1 MVVADQPLLRRR
13 RSIHLALEGTECSA
27 KTIGAYLALVDR
39 PLVSLLAR
47 ERLQQQGRGRFC
59 YRSRPMRLLHRE
71 LQQSMI
77 LSAEWVDP
85 ALQIRSTSCCIEGLG
100 TWGEQLGI
108 ALAAEL
114 VPAPAGLGGWAEV
127 GVSSR
132 LMGWPQARQLTNLA
146 LDVVLERMERR
157 VQRGLRQDLLAWL
170 GSKDRNP
177 GD

>member
-13 RSIHLALEGTECSA
+13 RSIHLALERADYSA

-47 ERLQQQGRGRFC
+47 ERLQQQGRGQFC
-59 YRSRPMRLLHRE
+59 YRSRPMRLLHRD
-71 LQQSMI
+71 LHPIII
-77 LSAEWVDP
+77 LFAEWVDP
-85 ALQIRSTSCCIEGLG
+85 ALQIRSTSCYLEGLG

-114 VPAPAGLGGWAEV
+114 APVPAGLGGWVEV

-132 LMGWPQARQLTNLA
+132 LMGWPQARQLANLA

-157 VQRGLRQDLLAWL
+157 VQRGLRQDLGAWL
-170 GSKDRNP
+170 GEDKNT
-177 GD
+177 GV

>member
-1 MVVADQPLLRRR
+1 VVVVDQPLLRRR
-13 RSIHLALEGTECSA
+13 RSIHLALEGAECSP

-47 ERLQQQGRGRFC
+47 ERLHQQGRGRFC
-59 YRSRPMRLLHRE
+59 YCYRPLHRE
-71 LQQSMI
+71 LHPSMI

-85 ALQIRSTSCCIEGLG
+85 ALQIRSTSCYIEGLG

-108 ALAAEL
+108 TLAAEL

-127 GVSSR
+127 GVNSR

-146 LDVVLERMERR
+146 PDVVLKRMERR